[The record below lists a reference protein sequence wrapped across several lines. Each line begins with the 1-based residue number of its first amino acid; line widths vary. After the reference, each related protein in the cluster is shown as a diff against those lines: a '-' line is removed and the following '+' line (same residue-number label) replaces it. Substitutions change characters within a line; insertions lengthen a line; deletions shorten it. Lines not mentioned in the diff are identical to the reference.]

1 VECFVSGELRFSW
14 QAPNGDTVNWWSG
27 GQMLRDGKRFVHNE
41 WGNFAVA
48 VDLHVREAQIAF
60 AGERV
65 IVKFAELP
73 DEATRL
79 AFEAVCETRN
89 AAFAAELLMRAI
101 GRDDLADMIGAKR

>member
-1 VECFVSGELRFSW
+1 MSGELRFSW

-48 VDLHVREAQIAF
+48 VDLHVREAQIWF
-60 AGERV
+60 NQPSGRL
-65 IVKFAELP
+65 IVKFADLP

-79 AFEAVCETRN
+79 AFEAVCETRQP
-89 AAFAAELLMRAI
+89 AFAAELLMRAI